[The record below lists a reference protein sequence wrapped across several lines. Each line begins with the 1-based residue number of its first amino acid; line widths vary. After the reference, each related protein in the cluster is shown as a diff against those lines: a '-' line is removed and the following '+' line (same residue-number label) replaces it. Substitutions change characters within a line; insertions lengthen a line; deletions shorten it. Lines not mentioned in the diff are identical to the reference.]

1 MEEFTRPFTEEEFD
15 KAFRE
20 SGYPEIARR
29 YCREKWEEK
38 YAFLISEYV
47 PEDDS
52 TDVEKLLTE
61 LKEQEDWTSDNVREE
76 AWSFVVRNEK
86 VNVYVDQRQHGNSHE
101 WAVIFCEHCDKEEDS
116 LNSDTYA
123 KTYKTHRKLHKA
135 DEGFVDDKIGY
146 VCVKAG
152 IKSDPEIRQAVKYL
166 AKGEGELVGH
176 YIGCGIFDGVGK
188 NVNELFNEAVYY
200 KELCEQIMAE
210 GYDKE
215 TAIQHADNLIGKI
228 DYPIY
233 KSVYKEAMAHGA
245 TPDEAHRLADCCEN
259 HSVNAYFDLEWREF
273 MKEFTEP
280 WQREIYA
287 RLTIDEI
294 KKSEGGLSTLHENEI
309 RASLGLSPIDKPLTY
324 EDQEFIRLKKKYL
337 DNGQNEYLAEKRAY
351 EEVYGDDI
359 NSPLPH
365 GNRARDFNREI
376 LHSMFPDDDVDSE
389 DFEDGIDM
397 EDFSRD

>member
-20 SGYPEIARR
+20 SGYPEIARQYCHDMMLERFNSLMR
-29 YCREKWEEK
+29 YE
-38 YAFLISEYV
+38 ISLMDLNDL
-47 PEDDS
+47 PS
-52 TDVEKLLTE
+52 SLNE
-61 LKEQEDWTSDNVREE
+61 LKKECSWTTDTVREQ
-76 AWSFVVRNEK
+76 AWIELVKSGDIEIYIEQRN
-86 VNVYVDQRQHGNSHE
+86 HGNSHE
-101 WAVIFCEHCDKEEDS
+101 WSVIFCEQCCSKEDS

-123 KTYKTHRKLHKA
+123 DTYLKRRELHRTN
-135 DEGFVDDKIGY
+135 EGSVGNKIGY
-146 VCVKAG
+146 MSMKPG
-152 IKSDPEIRQAVKYL
+152 IISDPEIKKAVSFL
-166 AKGEGELVGH
+166 AKGEGDLVEH
-176 YIGCGIFDGVGK
+176 YIGCKIFGRCGK
-188 NVNELFNEAVYY
+188 NVNELFNEAMYY
-200 KELCEQIMAE
+200 KRLCEQIMAD
-210 GYDKE
+210 GYDKGS
-215 TAIQHADNLIGKI
+215 AIRHADNLIDKV
-228 DYPIY
+228 DYPVY
-233 KSVYKEAMAHGA
+233 MTVYKESMGHGA
-245 TPDEAHRLADCCEN
+245 TPDEAHRLADCCEHN
-259 HSVNAYFDLEWREF
+259 SVNGYLLLERREF

>member
-1 MEEFTRPFTEEEFD
+1 MDEFTRPFTEEEFD

-29 YCREKWEEK
+29 YCREKWEEE

-135 DEGFVDDKIGY
+135 EEGIVDKNNSYI
-146 VCVKAG
+146 CTKPG
-152 IKSDPEIRQAVKYL
+152 IKSDPEIKKAVKFL
-166 AKGEGELVGH
+166 AKGEGELVEH
-176 YIGCGIFDGVGK
+176 YIGCRICDYVGK
-188 NVNELFNEAVYY
+188 NVNELFNEAMCY
-200 KELCEQIMAE
+200 KSLCEQIVSE
-210 GYDKE
+210 GYDKK
-215 TAIQHADNLIGKI
+215 TTMCHAYNLINRI
-228 DYPIY
+228 DYPVY
-233 KSVYKEAMAHGA
+233 SSVYKEAMSHSA
-245 TPDEAHRLADCCEN
+245 TPDEADSLATRCEN
-259 HSVNAYFDLEWREF
+259 HSVNAFFDSEWREF
-273 MKEFTEP
+273 IKEFTEP

-287 RLTIDEI
+287 RLAIEH
-294 KKSEGGLSTLHENEI
+294 HENSYGHDDTYRKDI
-309 RASLGLSPIDKPLTY
+309 RESLD
-324 EDQEFIRLKKKYL
+324 L
-337 DNGQNEYLAEKRAY
+337 D
-351 EEVYGDDI
+351 I
-359 NSPLPH
+359 
-365 GNRARDFNREI
+365 
-376 LHSMFPDDDVDSE
+376 
-389 DFEDGIDM
+389 
-397 EDFSRD
+397 